1 MSTLSSITHQ
11 LSSNSGK
18 HESPLSNRFCRYC
31 VGLITLLHELGTQS
45 VILKNNVSHHQPA
58 VIWVNK
64 AGRVPVLT
72 LGPFLMA
79 VCHLI
84 IAIFTGLF
92 DDLWDKYVRPFC
104 TVIMCLASSRYY
116 YTGML
121 PLDGGLR
128 SRLSTCCGFRILLRP
143 VLVDGCP

>member
-84 IAIFTGLF
+84 IAIFTGL
-92 DDLWDKYVRPFC
+92 LMTC
-104 TVIMCLASSRYY
+104 GIIMSVPSV
-116 YTGML
+116 
-121 PLDGGLR
+121 PLSCVLRAHAIITQACCRWMGGLR
-128 SRLSTCCGFRILLRP
+128 SRLSICCGFRILLRP